1 MAHFSFGGNIQNI
14 NNCNFFQVHEEEV
27 SFHYKDFIVN
37 IIKIIF
43 SLDV

>member
-1 MAHFSFGGNIQNI
+1 MAHFSYIQNI
-14 NNCNFFQVHEEEV
+14 DNCNFFQAHEKED